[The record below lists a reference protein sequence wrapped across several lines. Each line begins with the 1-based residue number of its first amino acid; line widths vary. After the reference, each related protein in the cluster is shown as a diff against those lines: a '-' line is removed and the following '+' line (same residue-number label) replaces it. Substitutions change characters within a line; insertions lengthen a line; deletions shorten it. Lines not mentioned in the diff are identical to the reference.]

1 MGVGVDCSCHA
12 VVLGGAAFE
21 RRRIHQVVVDPD
33 VVHEGQVRLEMLR
46 WLMCGD
52 QSVST
57 AYEWV
62 RRWTKGPV

>member
-1 MGVGVDCSCHA
+1 MDCSCPA
-12 VVLGGAAFE
+12 VVIGGAACE
-21 RRRIHQVVVDPD
+21 RRRIHHVVVDPD
-33 VVHEGQVRLEMLR
+33 VVHEGQVRLEMMER
-46 WLMCGD
+46 LMCGD